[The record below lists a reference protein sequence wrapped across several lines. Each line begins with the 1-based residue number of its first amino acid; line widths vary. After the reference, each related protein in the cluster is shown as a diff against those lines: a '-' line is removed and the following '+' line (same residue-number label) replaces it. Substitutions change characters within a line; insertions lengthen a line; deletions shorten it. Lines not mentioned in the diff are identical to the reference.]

1 MRSVNTHR
9 LFLLIMLSEDEGS
22 HHKKHKSRRKYKDHC
37 LMMFKQ
43 QRSSSFLPEGGVG
56 HYQTVYTAPDT
67 AVSLSYRSFHLLITS
82 RVFSGARLTKI

>member
-1 MRSVNTHR
+1 
-9 LFLLIMLSEDEGS
+9 
-22 HHKKHKSRRKYKDHC
+22 
-37 LMMFKQ
+37 MMFKQ